1 MSFIAPA
8 FGAGNQKVGRI
19 YLNRQYLL
27 NMIVIVVLLLPLIFL
42 RPVYKAFNIDE
53 RVADLAI
60 EYVWWVAPGV
70 IFNMQAMTAV

>member
-1 MSFIAPA
+1 MSFIAPTY
-8 FGAGNQKVGRI
+8 GAGNQEVGKI

-27 NMIVIVVLLLPLIFL
+27 NLVVYLVLLLPITFL

-60 EYVWWVAPGV
+60 
-70 IFNMQAMTAV
+70 